1 MNDMMLI
8 IMNIKPKLI
17 NFVYYV
23 VNILEYYL
31 QLDLSKY
38 NII

>member
-17 NFVYYV
+17 NFVNYV

-31 QLDLSKY
+31 
-38 NII
+38 